1 MSNVWSEAILGNVL
15 SNEKPS
21 TNLLYFAMFVSISL
35 LYYDLFLFRCNKLTS
50 VLNGAEEMLD
60 PEWIRLADQVGNEWL
75 ENMKEMV
82 ALIGSSR
89 KEDER
94 SDEELKDN
102 VNLDEL
108 CLTAKT
114 WLTNMTNGLE
124 SEDGKLMQVVSI
136 SKFNHYK
143 NIERVEKTNLGI
155 TRITLKSCRNVCV
168 CVYFIVIF

>member
-1 MSNVWSEAILGNVL
+1 M
-15 SNEKPS
+15 
-21 TNLLYFAMFVSISL
+21 
-35 LYYDLFLFRCNKLTS
+35 
-50 VLNGAEEMLD
+50 LNGAEEMLD

-94 SDEELKDN
+94 SDEELKNN

-136 SKFNHYK
+136 SKFNH
-143 NIERVEKTNLGI
+143 I
-155 TRITLKSCRNVCV
+155 RILSKWKKLIWGSPELR
-168 CVYFIVIF
+168 